1 MYHYNYNFHMS
12 YCDFG
17 PVLTAKEHCQVFLKR
32 FAVRPT
38 HRSKA
43 RNTGRK

>member
-1 MYHYNYNFHMS
+1 MYHYNHYMT
-12 YCDFG
+12 YWGFG
-17 PVLTAKEHCQVFLKR
+17 SPVLTAKEHCQVFLKR

-38 HRSKA
+38 HRSKS